1 MDWLI
6 LIFVIPL
13 VLIPIVLL
21 CGFAGCGL
29 DVVGQAAPPL
39 LPPSNLLAV
48 ADGTNKIVL
57 NWTYNTAGAHFI
69 VDRAPPGGSFAPINN
84 DVSGT
89 TFTDSVTEGSTFFY
103 KVRAFMPGA
112 GGPPT
117 APSNEARVTTLPA
130 TPTNLVPTLIGT
142 SQVQL
147 SWTNA
152 SATATKFSLEHRSFP
167 GSAWSEIYKGT
178 AKTSP
183 STPLT
188 PGGGDE
194 YRVIAIVDGFDNS
207 VPKEVRSN
215 PSVPVSAITS
225 IPITPWR
232 TVYDQGLATNAGG
245 FEGSTIVQRI
255 DAAHLIGVGSPSK
268 VRVTLRGSVAT
279 GEKLVINKVT
289 ISQAAAAGQAWNSAA
304 DRTQLLFGGASA
316 VTIPATAAPALS
328 DETNYTLVAGKD
340 LIIAFD
346 ISPAAGSGSAR
357 VLGLTNC
364 TMYSK
369 TNVTEAGTS
378 IRTAGYTTHIN
389 SVYIVRK
396 IEVL

>member
-1 MDWLI
+1 
-6 LIFVIPL
+6 V
-13 VLIPIVLL
+13 
-21 CGFAGCGL
+21 
-29 DVVGQAAPPL
+29 
-39 LPPSNLLAV
+39 
-48 ADGTNKIVL
+48 
-57 NWTYNTAGAHFI
+57 
-69 VDRAPPGGSFAPINN
+69 
-84 DVSGT
+84 
-89 TFTDSVTEGSTFFY
+89 
-103 KVRAFMPGA
+103 
-112 GGPPT
+112 
-117 APSNEARVTTLPA
+117 
-130 TPTNLVPTLIGT
+130 
-142 SQVQL
+142 
-147 SWTNA
+147 
-152 SATATKFSLEHRSFP
+152 
-167 GSAWSEIYKGT
+167 
-178 AKTSP
+178 
-183 STPLT
+183 
-188 PGGGDE
+188 GGDE

-232 TVYDQGLATNAGG
+232 TVYDRGLATNEGG
-245 FEGSTIVQRI
+245 WEGSTIVQRI

-268 VRVTLRGSVAT
+268 VRVTLRGSIAT

-289 ISQAAAAGQAWNSAA
+289 ISQAAAAGQAWNPAA
-304 DRTQLLFGGASA
+304 DLTPLLFGGASA
-316 VTIPATAAPALS
+316 VTIPATAAPTLS

-369 TNVTEAGTS
+369 KNVTEAGTS
-378 IRTAGYTTHIN
+378 PRTAGYTTHIN

>member
-6 LIFVIPL
+6 LIFLVPI

-39 LPPSNLLAV
+39 LPPSNLSGV
-48 ADGTNKIVL
+48 ADGTSKIML
-57 NWTYNTAGAHFI
+57 NWAYNTVGAKFI
-69 VDRAPPGGSFAPINN
+69 VERAPPGGSFAPL
-84 DVSGT
+84 
-89 TFTDSVTEGSTFFY
+89 DSNVAATNFPDLTVTEGSTFLY
-103 KVRAFMPGA
+103 QVRAFMPGA
-112 GGPPT
+112 GGSAT
-117 APSNEARVTTLPA
+117 APSNIATVTTIPA

-152 SATATKFSLEHRSFP
+152 SATATKFSLEHRSSP
-167 GSAWSEIYKGT
+167 GSGWSEIYKGT

-232 TVYDQGLATNAGG
+232 TVYNHPLTLSEGG
-245 FEGSTIVQRI
+245 FAGFTIVQRI
-255 DAAHLIGVGSPSK
+255 DAAHLTGVGSPSK
-268 VRVTLRGSVAT
+268 VRVTLRGSTAAN
-279 GEKLVINKVT
+279 LVINKVT

-304 DRTQLLFGGASA
+304 PITQLRFGGASV
-316 VTIPATAAPALS
+316 VTIPANTARLS
-328 DETNYTLVAGKD
+328 DETNYTMVAGKD

-346 ISPAAGSGSAR
+346 ITSGP
-357 VLGLTNC
+357 LGKLAPFTGPN
-364 TMYSK
+364 MYSK
-369 TNVTEAGTS
+369 PNVTEAMVL
-378 IRTAGYTTHIN
+378 IPPNRTAGYTIHSN
-389 SVYIVRK
+389 SVYIVEK

>member
-6 LIFVIPL
+6 LIFLVPL
-13 VLIPIVLL
+13 ALIPIVLL

-29 DVVGQAAPPL
+29 DVVGSAVPL
-39 LPPSNLLAV
+39 LSPSNLSGV
-48 ADGTNKIVL
+48 ADGTNKIIL
-57 NWTYNTAGAHFI
+57 NWINNTAGANFI
-69 VDRAPPGGSFAPINN
+69 VERAPPGGSFAPINSN
-84 DVSGT
+84 VPGT
-89 TFTDSVTEGSTFFY
+89 TFPDSTVTEGRTFLY
-103 KVRAFMPGA
+103 QVRAFMSGGGGA
-112 GGPPT
+112 PT
-117 APSNEARVTTLPA
+117 APSNIATVTTLPA
-130 TPTNLVPTLIGT
+130 TPTNLVPTLIGA

-152 SATATKFSLEHRSFP
+152 SATATKFSLEHRSSP
-167 GSAWSEIYKGT
+167 GSPWSEINKGT
-178 AKTSP
+178 ANTSP
-183 STPLT
+183 ASPLT

-232 TVYDQGLATNAGG
+232 TVYDHGFTTDEGG
-245 FEGSTIVQRI
+245 WEGFTIVQRI
-255 DAAHLIGVGSPSK
+255 DAAHLTGVGSPSK
-268 VRVTLRGSVAT
+268 VRVTLRGSTAAN
-279 GEKLVINKVT
+279 LVINKVT

-304 DRTQLLFGGASA
+304 DLTELRFGGASG
-316 VTIPATAAPALS
+316 VTIPATTAATLS

-346 ISPAAGSGSAR
+346 ISPAAGSSR
-357 VLGLTNC
+357 KLGLTNC

-369 TNVTEAGTS
+369 KNVTEAGTS